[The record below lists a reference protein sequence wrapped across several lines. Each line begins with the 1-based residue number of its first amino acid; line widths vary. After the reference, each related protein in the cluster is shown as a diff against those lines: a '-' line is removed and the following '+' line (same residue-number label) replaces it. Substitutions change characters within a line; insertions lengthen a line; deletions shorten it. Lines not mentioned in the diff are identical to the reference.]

1 MSHQRRRRP
10 PVSDTDL
17 RPGLGP
23 RGLSE
28 RRGFNGSGSVS
39 GMSSSPAL
47 SSPLGSGAT
56 DNALSILSSC
66 GLEPADLALLAKLPE
81 DALTEESLPHLV
93 RQIKSNRGALK
104 PPSSPKPP
112 AGRRHQYP
120 GRSVQYPLDHIKPTP
135 LPAEQAHDRKDRW
148 QNSRSFA
155 SVSQTR
161 ASGRDPPSQSSSS
174 RYSVYAGPAF
184 SGQDRRPGRA
194 AATIPSLFSPPGPA
208 DRSFAAPAESRRRSE
223 SERGQSDPPAGQ
235 TLGQP
240 AGATVP
246 SEQEAHDFHGTEP
259 RTYPASCSLCNAC
272 VISAKNWTE
281 HINSAR
287 HADGQLGLLQRF
299 PAWDCRKESLNRTNR
314 QSEKRREDRQT
325 LQSPQSTSG
334 SRKSQ
339 AGKSAEKKVARRSK
353 VVCVKFPA
361 QSVDE
366 SYLRKLAEPFG
377 TISRILTFPSLA
389 FVEFDSAEQ
398 AQELVNSHNKCP
410 PNVKGQRID
419 FSISNGFN
427 SVKSSCVISF
437 TPPAQS
443 DDDKSDLL
451 NVVKRFGLPVYTL
464 FQKSKAYIEM
474 KNLEDAKKLVD
485 YYSSNILRIN
495 DKVLLVS
502 FAPETSSLGTC
513 ALAQRYQEESP
524 KRMSSRDDDDHTT
537 NESKKRRGEDHRSKF
552 QDRKSTSNYRER
564 KTRSNSREK
573 KTRSNSRDRKA
584 RSRSREKSSSSSAK
598 LPETEK
604 PETTGSS
611 CGSAAAPL
619 KPSEV
624 DGVDR
629 EQSYMD
635 AADSKEDDSDIEGME
650 VLGEDGEDL
659 EEEDNLETL
668 EEAEKEDDS
677 PKPQAG
683 EKMPQAWRKSLLV
696 PIFKNKGD
704 VQSCGGI
711 TLLSHTMK
719 LWERVMEARLR
730 TEVKKRRKTGRP
742 MVASVTKNDIP
753 PAAKQ
758 RSSRLR
764 KWRVASCWM
773 KWDRSRAVMEHLS
786 RVVYF
791 KDLPLSYCNGAD
803 FVKLTKGLGRPVR
816 YYLLRGLQKG
826 FLEMSRCSEAIRVI
840 NHLNVYFK
848 NTQTAVLISNKYR
861 RLVNGCAV
869 HLDEHETELRQSGSS
884 SRSNR
889 HDESRIDEKDQ
900 SKTGRK
906 DSSRSAQEKEESAP
920 KTPEREDSI
929 KKTQDKKSTS
939 RNSSDILSVSKS
951 NCRKTQDIESK
962 SRKNPEIKSDKT
974 LDIRS
979 EGRNTSVSK
988 PEGEKALEI
997 KSDNEKTVENKQ
1009 EGGKT
1014 LQTVSESGNT
1024 LENKPE
1030 GGKTP
1035 EIKLESDTTLDMRS
1049 EGRKTAQS
1057 KSKGRKALDIK
1068 SDNEK
1073 KLENKLEGRKTP
1085 ETASEGGNNR
1095 NVKSKDMKTAENKS
1109 DGGKTL
1115 DNKPEGEKTPEIE
1128 SKSIKTPEIKLKSE
1142 KTLDMRAE
1150 GRKTAQR
1157 KSESGNALDI
1167 KTRENKL
1174 EGGKTAEIASGG
1186 GNTHKVKL
1194 KDRKTPDN
1202 KSECGKIL
1210 KIESSNGTT
1219 LEAASEGRKTL
1230 EDKSEGRKTLETV
1243 SESGKTVKIESE
1255 GSNTLENESEARK
1268 TRQSESEDRKT
1279 LQKESEATKT
1289 LESESEGRSSQKNE
1303 SKSKETCKVKSE
1315 AGKTVK
1321 TQEKC
1326 GENLERECVSSKL
1339 SEEMSSKDPVRTD
1352 SRQEDP
1358 SPEDEFCEPLK
1369 RRASPVH
1376 TSVPGK
1382 IRKEEERGE
1391 RSNESEKNQ
1400 ASLFVVVYFGG
1411 IDAF

>member
-1 MSHQRRRRP
+1 MSHQRCRRT

-28 RRGFNGSGSVS
+28 RRGFYGSRSVS
-39 GMSSSPAL
+39 GMS

-66 GLEPADLALLAKLPE
+66 GLEPADLALLAELPE

-120 GRSVQYPLDHIKPTP
+120 ARSVQYPLDHTKPTP
-135 LPAEQAHDRKDRW
+135 LPAGPAHDRKDRW
-148 QNSRSFA
+148 QHSRSRA

-161 ASGRDPPSQSSSS
+161 ATRRDPPSRSSSS
-174 RYSVYAGPAF
+174 RYSVYARPVF

-194 AATIPSLFSPPGPA
+194 AATIPSLFSPPGLA
-208 DRSFAAPAESRRRSE
+208 DRSFAPAAESRRRSE
-223 SERGQSDPPAGQ
+223 SERGQPDASAGQ
-235 TLGQP
+235 TLSQP
-240 AGATVP
+240 AGATAP
-246 SEQEAHDFHGTEP
+246 SEREVHDFHGTEP
-259 RTYPASCSLCNAC
+259 RTYPTSCSLCNAC

-281 HINSAR
+281 HINGAR

-314 QSEKRREDRQT
+314 QSEKRREDRRT
-325 LQSPQSTSG
+325 LRSPQSTSG

-339 AGKSAEKKVARRSK
+339 VGKSAEKKVAQRSE

-361 QSVDE
+361 RSVDE
-366 SYLRKLAEPFG
+366 SYLRKLADPFG
-377 TISRILTFPSLA
+377 TVSGILTFPSL
-389 FVEFDSAEQ
+389 
-398 AQELVNSHNKCP
+398 
-410 PNVKGQRID
+410 
-419 FSISNGFN
+419 
-427 SVKSSCVISF
+427 SSCVISF

-464 FQKSKAYIEM
+464 FQKSKAYVEM
-474 KNLEDAKKLVD
+474 GNLEDAKKLVD

-513 ALAQRYQEESP
+513 ALAQRYQEESL
-524 KRMSSRDDDDHTT
+524 KRMSSRDDDHTP

-552 QDRKSTSNYRER
+552 QDRKSKSKSRSRDRKATSNSRER
-564 KTRSNSREK
+564 MTRSKSRDRKAKSNSREK
-573 KTRSNSRDRKA
+573 KTRCKSRDKRARSNSRDRKA
-584 RSRSREKSSSSSAK
+584 RSRSRSREKSSSSSAK
-598 LPETEK
+598 MPEAEK

-611 CGSAAAPL
+611 CGSAGAPL

-650 VLGEDGEDL
+650 VLGEDGED
-659 EEEDNLETL
+659 NLETPEEASPKPRGEEKEEDCEADGGGKCDKERHCTRSQA
-668 EEAEKEDDS
+668 EEAENFIMLDEVGQEQSSDEGENYNEDD
-677 PKPQAG
+677 
-683 EKMPQAWRKSLLV
+683 R
-696 PIFKNKGD
+696 
-704 VQSCGGI
+704 
-711 TLLSHTMK
+711 
-719 LWERVMEARLR
+719 
-730 TEVKKRRKTGRP
+730 
-742 MVASVTKNDIP
+742 
-753 PAAKQ
+753 
-758 RSSRLR
+758 
-764 KWRVASCWM
+764 
-773 KWDRSRAVMEHLS
+773 HLS

-803 FVKLTKGLGRPVR
+803 FVKLTEGLGRPVR
-816 YYLLRGLQKG
+816 YHLLRGLQKG

-869 HLDEHETELRQSGSS
+869 HLDERETEERQSGRS

-889 HDESRIDEKDQ
+889 HDESRIEEKDQ

-1167 KTRENKL
+1167 KSDDEKTLENKL

-1243 SESGKTVKIESE
+1243 SESGKTESE
-1255 GSNTLENESEARK
+1255 GSDTLENESEASK

-1279 LQKESEATKT
+1279 LQKESEATKA
-1289 LESESEGRSSQKNE
+1289 LESESEGRSSQKKE

-1326 GENLERECVSSKL
+1326 GENLEREGVSSKV
-1339 SEEMSSKDPVRTD
+1339 SEETSSKDPERTD
-1352 SRQEDP
+1352 SRQ
-1358 SPEDEFCEPLK
+1358 EDEFCEPLK
-1369 RRASPVH
+1369 RRASPEH

-1382 IRKEEERGE
+1382 IRKEEQRGE

-1400 ASLFVVVYFGG
+1400 ASLFVVVFFGG

>member
-677 PKPQAG
+677 PKPQG
-683 EKMPQAWRKSLLV
+683 EEKEEDWEADGGKCDKERHSTRSQAEE
-696 PIFKNKGD
+696 
-704 VQSCGGI
+704 QSAEEVESCIMLDEVGQEQSSDGGEN
-711 TLLSHTMK
+711 HN
-719 LWERVMEARLR
+719 E
-730 TEVKKRRKTGRP
+730 
-742 MVASVTKNDIP
+742 D
-753 PAAKQ
+753 
-758 RSSRLR
+758 
-764 KWRVASCWM
+764 
-773 KWDRSRAVMEHLS
+773 DRHLS